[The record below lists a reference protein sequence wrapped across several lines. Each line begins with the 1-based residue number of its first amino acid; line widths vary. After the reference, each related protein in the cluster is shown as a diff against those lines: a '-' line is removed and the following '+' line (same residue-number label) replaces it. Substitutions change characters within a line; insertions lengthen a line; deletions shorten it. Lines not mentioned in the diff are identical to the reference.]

1 MSKIDVRQMLIK
13 MSDGNPGGLTAMI
26 QLLKETESI
35 DPINALGGVGN
46 ILQLDDMGIYGTDIY
61 VLWSDICD
69 RNTARLITVLRATQ
83 LGLISRETVI
93 NASSRQDYSGKTM
106 IPIEDL
112 YKQVKEELDVFDPNN
127 LAFPEE

>member
-1 MSKIDVRQMLIK
+1 

-112 YKQVKEELDVFDPNN
+112 YKQVKGELDVFDPNN